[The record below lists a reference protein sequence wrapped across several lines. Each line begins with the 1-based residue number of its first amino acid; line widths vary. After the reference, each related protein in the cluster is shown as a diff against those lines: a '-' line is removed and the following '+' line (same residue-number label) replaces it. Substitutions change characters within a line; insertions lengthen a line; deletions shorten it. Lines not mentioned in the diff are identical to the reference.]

1 MSLNY
6 EDLKRITG
14 MTPEAARFECYWWS
28 AKRSELDWP
37 EREAE
42 DREACAMS
50 EAGAKWANDELR
62 EKSAD
67 LNAKR
72 QRGHDESELKKLE
85 DERESLQNRCSAWK
99 IGESIRQ
106 RRLWMEAAEDWAK
119 ARIKGRWEGNEN
131 AGFDPAAYSVDG
143 LETVTCDGEEARKR
157 LEHAA
162 LWLPVYYEY
171 ARQSPR
177 WLTWA
182 RMIQTKS
189 SHDPFWDAEIHD
201 CGSALK
207 SSLGGGWISALGTL
221 AEWLGNDL
229 PFSEVPAKR
238 RLDIACFAANATLSH
253 VEVDPDTFTLL
264 DAGRPA
270 CPMEAKWAG
279 RRLLRLASFEES
291 TKTRVEGVHD
301 ARLKETWNHHCRG
314 VLNATVQEGFYLR
327 SVNPKGAEKCEI
339 KRCGNDDLRGRAVR
353 ENGAEVLVLH
363 VNCRET
369 SNKDLGKAFEAFCK
383 SIRPTKWPEHIEKPG
398 DQDQAA
404 DKALRVL
411 LYWRMTAAIKAP
423 IHRQEGKGDAR
434 EFLKARQ
441 AFKKNLEKQRKAL
454 GARILRDK
462 AQAEDRFNEITG
474 DTEKPWWAVKP
485 DTI

>member
-6 EDLKRITG
+6 DDLKRITG

-50 EAGAKWANDELR
+50 EAQAKWAQQKLDEVN
-62 EKSAD
+62 AD
-67 LNAKR
+67 LKLKR
-72 QRGHDESELKKLE
+72 EQGHDEKEVKALE
-85 DERESLQNRCSAWK
+85 KESGRLQDRCNTWQM
-99 IGESIRQ
+99 GESIRQ

-119 ARIKGRWEGNEN
+119 ERIKGRWAGNES
-131 AGFDPAAYSVDG
+131 AGFDSSSFAVDD
-143 LETVTCDGEEARKR
+143 LETVTCEGEEARKR

-189 SHDPFWDAEIHD
+189 SHDPFWDSEIHD
-201 CGSALK
+201 CGNELK
-207 SSLGGGWISALGTL
+207 SSLGGGWLSVLGAL

-238 RLDIACFAANATLSH
+238 RLEIACFAAKATLSH
-253 VEVDPDTFTLL
+253 VEVDPDAFTLL
-264 DAGRPA
+264 DAGRPN

-279 RRLLRLASFEES
+279 RQLLRLASFEES
-291 TKTRVEGVHD
+291 TKTRVEGVYD
-301 ARLKETWNHHCRG
+301 ARLKETRNHPCRG
-314 VLNATVQEGFYLR
+314 VLNATVEEGFYLR
-327 SVNPKGAEKCEI
+327 SEDQEGAEMCEI

-363 VNCRET
+363 VNWRET

-383 SIRPTKWPEHIEKPG
+383 SIRPTKWPEHIQKAG
-398 DQDQAA
+398 DQDQTA

-411 LYWRMTAAIKAP
+411 LYWRMSAAIEAP
-423 IHRQEGKGDAR
+423 IHCQEGKGDAR
-434 EFLKARQ
+434 DFLKARQ
-441 AFKKNLEKQRKAL
+441 TFKMDLEKQRQSL

-462 AQAEDRFNEITG
+462 AQAEDRFYEITG
-474 DTEKPWWAVKP
+474 DTEKPWWTVKP